1 MVRPNSKKNRKEISS
16 AFATGGG
23 GFVFEYKIVAAFFTL
38 MITNGRAPFFPN
50 STITKL
56 SLQERKNGYD
66 VDDLVIFLEGPRNNE
81 RHKILCQVKH
91 TCSFTEKDKTFS
103 EVIAAAWNNYN
114 NAELFNRSTDKIV
127 LITGRLSKTDI
138 DNTLAVLNDIGQQS
152 ALDFFTNIAKANF
165 YSDAKREKFQILKE
179 VLIKA
184 NGNTEIS
191 GKEILEFYKRFSILG
206 YDLDRNDSVDQSLL
220 LSHLSQFCSQPSLVW
235 NSILGKVQQKEICGA
250 SITKDDIPDDIAVFF
265 NKEKKL
271 QSSTFSPHKEKN
283 KHTLQEDDLILKKII
298 LIGSWNENNV
308 EDIKFVS
315 KTVGLEYDEISK
327 NLIIIRQDDDSLLS
341 YKNGI
346 WSLKNKKELWNHV
359 KDLFL
364 KKEISSFVDATRAI
378 LEERD
383 PTLDLPDNQRCYAPA
398 LKKNKKHSNNIRR
411 GVVEGLALL
420 ANTESFA
427 NCEACEIRLLCRH
440 QIRGLLDNTPW
451 TRWAS
456 LKQLILTISEIAP
469 SEFLSSLGNALNN
482 ESCDMGNIFKPYNFY
497 NENYAMEYLASIEM
511 LAQIPEYYTQ
521 CCNVLI
527 SITKIVKDEYVSRS
541 LYKILSPWDN
551 TNVPY
556 KSQFNFLKVLFKR
569 DSDLAWDVITSILFQ
584 RNYPL
589 DAFPDFNW
597 IKPEHP
603 KNRLTASETKA
614 IVPEYLQLALENA
627 KDEPRRLLYLLKE
640 NDNYPLEY
648 LRKVCD
654 KIRIYVSQNENAAD
668 KEGLWT
674 SLVDILNDF
683 YYSTEKL
690 NAKDK
695 ERYAPI
701 KEIEA
706 LIAPKG
712 WNADDLRLFKNYAY
726 LRRMNRE
733 EKYDDFIKRLTEQRT
748 NAIHSIYN
756 SSGIDGVMR
765 FAHLVD
771 HPDAVGYA
779 LAELNLTDVQKALL
793 PHSLNTTDNKIK
805 LLVRAYIYRREE
817 IDNNWQVQAYSKSW
831 TLDQRIIF
839 LTSLPFNSTSWKFV
853 RSILKENE
861 ALYWSKVLISGYP
874 HNPEDMFAVKKFL
887 SVHRPQDALKVLYNI
902 HESCTKISDFTICK
916 DILKSIITI
925 STKNELNND
934 DAFNIRE
941 LIKYLQSNYPDKYD
955 DLCVIEW
962 QYLRLMEFDSGIFP
976 INLERKMVQEP
987 SFFAQI
993 VGMVYKSTK
1002 TKSTKKPSQEKQRA
1016 ASNAYTLLNETS
1028 FVPGLDE
1035 KGNLDVQKFQNWI
1048 QQVRNLCTKSGHL
1061 DVALLNIGKKLIHSP
1076 ADGNAPN
1083 DLWIHKSIAELLDSS
1098 ENIHMREGFTNALY
1112 NSRGAHII
1120 DPTGAPELQLAGKYS
1135 HQADELELYGYS
1147 RFAEA
1152 MRNLAEQYKYEAA
1165 RIKIDYGKN

>member
-1 MVRPNSKKNRKEISS
+1 MVRLNSKRNRKEISS
-16 AFATGGG
+16 PFATGGG

-38 MITNGRAPFFPN
+38 MITDGRAPFFPN
-50 STITKL
+50 SKITKL
-56 SLQERKNGYD
+56 ALQERKNGYD
-66 VDDLVIFLEGPRNNE
+66 VDDLVIFLEGPRSNE
-81 RHKILCQVKH
+81 KHKILCQIKH
-91 TCSFTEKDKTFS
+91 TCSFTGKDKTFS

-127 LITGRLSKTDI
+127 LITERLSKTDI
-138 DNTLAVLNDIGQQS
+138 DNALAVLNDIGQQS
-152 ALDFFTNIAKANF
+152 ALDFFTNITKANF
-165 YSDAKREKFQILKE
+165 YSDAKREKFQIFKE
-179 VLIKA
+179 ALIKA
-184 NGNTEIS
+184 NSNNLIQN
-191 GKEILEFYKRFSILG
+191 KEIFEFYRCFSILG
-206 YDLDRNDSVDQSLL
+206 YDLDRDNSVDQSLL

-235 NSILGKVQQKEICGA
+235 NSILVKVQQKEICGA
-250 SITKDDIPDDIAVFF
+250 SITKSDIPDDIADFF
-265 NKEKKL
+265 NKEKKQ
-271 QSSTFSPHKEKN
+271 QSSTSSPHKEKN
-283 KHTLQEDDLILKKII
+283 KHTLQEDDLFLKKII
-298 LIGSWNENNV
+298 LIGSWNENKA
-308 EDIKFVS
+308 EDTKFVS
-315 KTVGLEYDEISK
+315 RIAELEYDEISK
-327 NLIIIRQDDDSLLS
+327 KLIKLKQDDNSLLS

-346 WSLKNKKELWNHV
+346 WSLKNKKELWIRV
-359 KDLFL
+359 KDALL
-364 KKEISSFVDATRAI
+364 KKEISSFIEATGAI

-383 PTLDLPDNQRCYAPA
+383 PALDLPDNQRCYAPA
-398 LKKNKKHSNNIRR
+398 LKKNKKYSNNIRR
-411 GVVEGLALL
+411 GIVEGLALL

-427 NCEACEIRLLCRH
+427 NCESCEIRLLCHH
-440 QIRGLLDNTPW
+440 QVRGLLDKAPW

-456 LKQLILTISEIAP
+456 LKQLILTIAEIAP
-469 SEFLSSLGNALNN
+469 SEFLSSLSNALNK
-482 ESCDMGNIFKPYNFY
+482 ESSDMGNVFKPYNYY
-497 NENYAMEYLASIEM
+497 NENYAIEYLTSIEM

-541 LYKILSPWDN
+541 LYKILSPWEN

-556 KSQFNFLKVLFKR
+556 KSQFNFLKILFKR

-584 RNYPL
+584 RNYAL

-627 KDEPRRLLYLLKE
+627 KDEPRRLISLLKE
-640 NDNYPLEY
+640 NNNYPLDY

-654 KIRIYVSQNENAAD
+654 KIRIYVSQNENATE
-668 KEGLWT
+668 KESLWT

-695 ERYAPI
+695 EKYATI
-701 KEIEA
+701 KEIET

-839 LTSLPFNSTSWKFV
+839 LTSLPFNLTTWKFV

-874 HNPEDMFAVKKFL
+874 HYPEDMFAVKKFL

-902 HESCTKISDFTICK
+902 HESGTKISDFSVCK
-916 DILKSIITI
+916 GILKSIITI

-962 QYLRLMEFDSGIFP
+962 QYLRLIEFDSGISP
-976 INLERKMVQEP
+976 INLERKMAQEP
-987 SFFAQI
+987 SFFAQM

-1002 TKSTKKPSQEKQRA
+1002 IKSSKKPSQEKQRA

-1083 DLWIHKSIAELLDSS
+1083 DLWIHKSIAELLDSP
-1098 ENIHMREGFTNALY
+1098 ENMLMREGFTNALY

-1120 DPTGAPELQLAGKYS
+1120 DPTGAPELQLAEKYS

-1165 RIKIDYGKN
+1165 RIRTDYGK

>member
-1 MVRPNSKKNRKEISS
+1 MVRSNSKKNRKEISS
-16 AFATGGG
+16 AIATGGG
-23 GFVFEYKIVAAFFTL
+23 GFVFEYKIVATFFTL

-66 VDDLVIFLEGPRNNE
+66 VDDLVIFLEGPRSNE
-81 RHKILCQVKH
+81 KHKILCQVKH
-91 TCSFTEKDKTFS
+91 TCSFTGKDKTFS

-114 NAELFNRSTDKIV
+114 NAELFNRTTDKIV

-165 YSDAKREKFQILKE
+165 YSDVKREKFQILKE
-179 VLIKA
+179 ALIKA
-184 NGNTEIS
+184 NSNNLIQDNEIF
-191 GKEILEFYKRFSILG
+191 EFYRCFSILC
-206 YDLDRNDSVDQSLL
+206 YDLDRDDSVDHSLL
-220 LSHLSQFCSQPSLVW
+220 LSHLSQFCNQPSLVW
-235 NSILGKVQQKEICGA
+235 NSILVKVQQKEICGA
-250 SITKDDIPDDIAVFF
+250 SITKSDIPDDIADFF
-265 NKEKKL
+265 NKEKKQ

-283 KHTLQEDDLILKKII
+283 KHTLQEDDLFLKKIT
-298 LIGSWNENNV
+298 LISSWNENNA

-315 KTVGLEYDEISK
+315 KIVRLEYDEISK
-327 NLIIIRQDDDSLLS
+327 NLIKIRQDDDSLLS

-346 WSLKNKKELWNHV
+346 WSLKKKKELWNHV

-364 KKEISSFVDATRAI
+364 KKEISSFIEATGAI
-378 LEERD
+378 LKERD
-383 PTLDLPDNQRCYAPA
+383 PALDLPDNQRCYAPV
-398 LKKNKKHSNNIRR
+398 LKKNKKYSNNIQR
-411 GVVEGLALL
+411 GIVEGLALL

-440 QIRGLLDNTPW
+440 QIKGLLDNAPW

-541 LYKILSPWDN
+541 LYKILSPWEN

-654 KIRIYVSQNENAAD
+654 KIRIYVSQKENAVD
-668 KEGLWT
+668 KENLWT

-695 ERYAPI
+695 ERYTPI

-771 HPDAVGYA
+771 HADAVGDA
-779 LAELNLTDVQKALL
+779 LAELNLTNVPKALL
-793 PHSLNTTDNKIK
+793 PHFLNTTDNRIM
-805 LLVRAYIYRREE
+805 LLVRAYIYRSEE
-817 IDNNWQVQAYSKSW
+817 IDNNWQIQAYSRSW
-831 TLDQRIIF
+831 ALDQQLAF
-839 LTSLPFNSTSWKFV
+839 LVNLPFNLTTWKFV
-853 RSILKENE
+853 KKVLKEKE
-861 ALYWSKVLISGYP
+861 SLYWSKVSISGYP
-874 HNPEDMFAVKKFL
+874 RNQHAMFAVKKFL
-887 SVHRPQDALKVLYNI
+887 NAHRPQDALKILYNI
-902 HESCTKISDFTICK
+902 HESDINISDFSICK
-916 DILKSIITI
+916 DALKAII
-925 STKNELNND
+925 STKIELKSED
-934 DAFNIRE
+934 TFNIKE
-941 LIKYLQSNYPDKYD
+941 LIKHLQSNYPDKYD

-962 QYLRLMEFDSGIFP
+962 QYIQLMKFDSDIFP
-976 INLERKMVQEP
+976 INLERKLAQEP
-987 SFFAQI
+987 DFFAQI
-993 VGMVYKSTK
+993 ISLVYKSTK
-1002 TKSTKKPSQEKQRA
+1002 NRSTKKPSQEELRV
-1016 ASNAYTLLNETS
+1016 ASNAYILLRETS

-1035 KGNLDVQKFQNWI
+1035 KGFFDVQKFLDWV
-1048 QQVRNLCTKSGHL
+1048 QQVTNICAKSGHL
-1061 DVALLNIGKKLIHSP
+1061 GVALLNVGKKLIHAP
-1076 ADGNAPN
+1076 ADGNAPDN
-1083 DLWIHKSIAELLDSS
+1083 LWIHKSIADVLDAPK
-1098 ENIHMREGFTNALY
+1098 NRQMREGFTNALY

-1120 DPTGAPELQLAGKYS
+1120 DPTGAPELQLAEKYS
-1135 HQADELELYGYS
+1135 LQADDLELHGYS

-1152 MRNLAEQYKYEAA
+1152 MRNLAEQYKFEAE
-1165 RIKIDYGKN
+1165 RIKTDYGK

>member
-1 MVRPNSKKNRKEISS
+1 MVRSNSKKNRKEISS

-23 GFVFEYKIVAAFFTL
+23 GFVFEYKIVATFFTL

-56 SLQERKNGYD
+56 ALQERKNGYD
-66 VDDLVIFLEGPRNNE
+66 VDDLVIFLEGPRSNE
-81 RHKILCQVKH
+81 KHKILCQVKH
-91 TCSFTEKDKTFS
+91 TCSFTGKDKTFS

-165 YSDAKREKFQILKE
+165 YSDVKREKFQILKE
-179 VLIKA
+179 ALIKA
-184 NGNTEIS
+184 NGNNLIQDNEIF
-191 GKEILEFYKRFSILG
+191 EFYRCFSILC
-206 YDLDRNDSVDQSLL
+206 YDLDRDDSVDHSLL
-220 LSHLSQFCSQPSLVW
+220 LSHLSQFCNQPSLVW
-235 NSILGKVQQKEICGA
+235 NSILVKVQQKEICGA
-250 SITKDDIPDDIAVFF
+250 SITKSDIPDDIADIF
-265 NKEKKL
+265 NKEKKQ
-271 QSSTFSPHKEKN
+271 QSSTFSLHKEKN
-283 KHTLQEDDLILKKII
+283 KHTLQEDDLFFKKII
-298 LIGSWNENNV
+298 LIGSWNENNA

-315 KTVGLEYDEISK
+315 KNVRLEYDEISK
-327 NLIIIRQDDDSLLS
+327 NLIKIRQDEDSLLS

-346 WSLKNKKELWNHV
+346 WSLKKKKELWNHV

-364 KKEISSFVDATRAI
+364 KKEISSFIEATGAI
-378 LEERD
+378 LKERD
-383 PTLDLPDNQRCYAPA
+383 PALDLPDNQRCYAPV
-398 LKKNKKHSNNIRR
+398 LKKNKKYSNNIRR
-411 GVVEGLALL
+411 GIVEGLALL

-440 QIRGLLDNTPW
+440 QIKGLLDNAPW

-541 LYKILSPWDN
+541 LYKILSPWEN

-654 KIRIYVSQNENAAD
+654 KIRIYVSQKENAAD
-668 KEGLWT
+668 KENLWT

-690 NAKDK
+690 NAKEK
-695 ERYAPI
+695 ERYTPI

-706 LIAPKG
+706 LIAPKS
-712 WNADDLRLFKNYAY
+712 WNADYLRLFKNYAY

-779 LAELNLTDVQKALL
+779 LAEHNLTDVQKALL

-805 LLVRAYIYRREE
+805 HLVRAYIYRREE

-839 LTSLPFNSTSWKFV
+839 LTSLPFNLTSWKFV
-853 RSILKENE
+853 KSILKENE

-874 HNPEDMFAVKKFL
+874 HNLEDMFAVKKFL

-902 HESCTKISDFTICK
+902 HESGTKISDFTICK

-962 QYLRLMEFDSGIFP
+962 QYLRLMEFDSEISP
-976 INLERKMVQEP
+976 INLERKMAQEP

-1061 DVALLNIGKKLIHSP
+1061 DVALLNIGKKLIHAP
-1076 ADGNAPN
+1076 ADGNVPN

-1098 ENIHMREGFTNALY
+1098 ENMHMREGFTNALY

-1120 DPTGAPELQLAGKYS
+1120 DPTGAPELQLAEKYS
-1135 HQADELELYGYS
+1135 RQADELELYGYS
-1147 RFAEA
+1147 RFAES

-1165 RIKIDYGKN
+1165 KIKSDYKK

>member
-1 MVRPNSKKNRKEISS
+1 MVRSNSKKNHKEISS

-66 VDDLVIFLEGPRNNE
+66 VDDLVIFLEGPRSNE
-81 RHKILCQVKH
+81 KHKILCQVKH
-91 TCSFTEKDKTFS
+91 TCSFTGKDKTFS

-165 YSDAKREKFQILKE
+165 YSDVKREKFQILKE
-179 VLIKA
+179 ALIKA
-184 NGNTEIS
+184 NGNNLIQDNEIF
-191 GKEILEFYKRFSILG
+191 EFYRCFSILC
-206 YDLDRNDSVDQSLL
+206 YDLDRDDSVDHSLL
-220 LSHLSQFCSQPSLVW
+220 LSHLSQFCNQPSLVW
-235 NSILGKVQQKEICGA
+235 NSILVKVQQKEICGA
-250 SITKDDIPDDIAVFF
+250 SITKSDIPDDIADFF
-265 NKEKKL
+265 NKEKKQ

-283 KHTLQEDDLILKKII
+283 KHTLQEDDLFLKKII
-298 LIGSWNENNV
+298 LIGSWNENNA

-315 KTVGLEYDEISK
+315 KIVELEYDEISK
-327 NLIIIRQDDDSLLS
+327 NLIKIRQDDDSLLS

-346 WSLKNKKELWNHV
+346 WSLKKKKELWNHV

-383 PTLDLPDNQRCYAPA
+383 PALDLPDNQRCYAPA
-398 LKKNKKHSNNIRR
+398 FKKNKKHSNNIRK
-411 GVVEGLALL
+411 GIVEGLALL

-440 QIRGLLDNTPW
+440 QIRWLLDNAPW
-451 TRWAS
+451 TQWAS

-482 ESCDMGNIFKPYNFY
+482 ESCDMGNIFRPYNFY
-497 NENYAMEYLASIEM
+497 NENYAMEHLASIEM

-541 LYKILSPWDN
+541 LYKILSPWEN
-551 TNVPY
+551 TTVPY

-569 DSDLAWDVITSILFQ
+569 DSNLAWDVITSILFQ

-668 KEGLWT
+668 KENLWT

-712 WNADDLRLFKNYAY
+712 WSADDLRLFKNYAY

-733 EKYDDFIKRLTEQRT
+733 EKYDDFIKRQTEQRT

-771 HPDAVGYA
+771 HSDAVGYA
-779 LAELNLTDVQKALL
+779 LAELNLADVQKALL

-839 LTSLPFNSTSWKFV
+839 LTSLPFNLSSWKFV

-902 HESCTKISDFTICK
+902 HESGSKISDFTICK

-941 LIKYLQSNYPDKYD
+941 LIKYLQSNYPDNYD
-955 DLCVIEW
+955 GLCVIEW
-962 QYLRLMEFDSGIFP
+962 QYLQLMEFDSGISP
-976 INLERKMVQEP
+976 INLERKMDQEP

-1083 DLWIHKSIAELLDSS
+1083 DLWIHKSIAKLLDSS
-1098 ENIHMREGFTNALY
+1098 ENMHMREGFTNALY

-1135 HQADELELYGYS
+1135 LQADELELYGYS

-1152 MRNLAEQYKYEAA
+1152 MRILAEQYKYEAA
-1165 RIKIDYGKN
+1165 KIKTDYGK